1 MGLVTRRRTSQR
13 MTCIPGDLGEEE
25 EEAMK
30 GEAVASMELGVVGT
44 DRLVATGLLLPMT
57 MELLRT
63 TTKGQTMGG
72 TRLGVRLGI
81 LDTNM
86 F

>member
-13 MTCIPGDLGEEE
+13 MTCIPGDLGGEE
-25 EEAMK
+25 EEAME

-44 DRLVATGLLLPMT
+44 EHQVATGLLLPMT

-63 TTKGQTMGG
+63 TTKGQTMGKQG
-72 TRLGVRLGI
+72 FV
-81 LDTNM
+81 
-86 F
+86 